1 MQTVH
6 LSLIVPA
13 YNDEDTLERTVGEA
27 LLELP
32 SLYPSSEVVI
42 VDDGSR
48 DQTARIADGLA
59 AANPERVRVIHMDK
73 NQGFEAALK
82 SGVHA
87 AKGEKILFAKPH

>member
-13 YNDEDTLERTVGEA
+13 YNDGDTLERTVSEA

-32 SLYPSSEVVI
+32 RLYPSSEVVI

-59 AANPERVRVIHMDK
+59 ARHPEQVRVIHLGT

-82 SGVHA
+82 SGIHA
-87 AKGEKILFAKPH
+87 ARGDKILFAKPH